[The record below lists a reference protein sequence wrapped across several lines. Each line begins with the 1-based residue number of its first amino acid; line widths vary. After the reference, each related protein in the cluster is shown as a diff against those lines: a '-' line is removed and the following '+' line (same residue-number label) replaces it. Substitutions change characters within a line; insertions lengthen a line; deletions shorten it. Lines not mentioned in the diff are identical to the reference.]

1 MSNSQFLDTNFN
13 GGLQAPHYFNGRLL
27 TAEDL
32 KTDQQAVLTREAWLG
47 QASGYGVIEGL
58 IVSQVDS
65 TSLKVAAGL
74 GLNRQGQVIH
84 LPSDTTLQLFLQ
96 AANNA
101 PIDDAGHFKNCDFS
115 AIGGGNTVVSD
126 GAYLLTVIPASRLD
140 GLAPM
145 KAAAGSTAPPGC
157 ASKSEIEGLQF
168 KAIRLTAFE
177 AEVTDIT
184 DINRQNLLA
193 HWCYGSKHLPD
204 LARDPFHFSSNF
216 GGLDGLDLA
225 DLTLCDL
232 PLAVFYWLNGTLV
245 FVDAWSARRRL
256 IRPDALDETQDSV
269 VVGGGF
275 SFPRLRERFAFVG
288 AATMFSPSAFLSR
301 SLIQHKTRTWKGIL
315 SDKRVAEGQAR
326 FLQFQAQI
334 DSLIAT
340 GKIRQV
346 DARDY
351 FPFMPPAGFLPVSL
365 PSLEAAFRQELKLA
379 SAPWLAAGTAPVAA
393 PSAQPVVG
401 HVALAE
407 SQPSPTVAHLSASLS
422 NTVAASVLSS
432 FATGT
437 HVSPELLALH
447 NQNLAVANQV
457 QQLQSQID
465 TLTKQVQ
472 ELGAQAG
479 ANRPPAA
486 HKSGN
491 RKLQR
496 RERHFLQELDALL
509 QPRRQLQ
516 GLGGTRVNNGFNLL
530 NFFSQ
535 LPIHI
540 GLIDRETVDFL
551 IQRSWYDEAVDLS
564 TVSQLTYNLNEGI
577 TVGGGTTGRSSRRNV
592 VAPLFEIYIVLE
604 NLTSTQDQ
612 LYILFTKVVRPTTWL
627 HPFEKIRG

>member
-47 QASGYGVIEGL
+47 QASGYGVIEGFM
-58 IVSQVDS
+58 VSQVDS
-65 TSLKVAAGL
+65 TSLKIAAGL

-115 AIGGGNTVVSD
+115 APGGGNTVVSD

-145 KAAAGSTAPPGC
+145 KAAAGSVAPPGC

-168 KAIRLTAFE
+168 KAIRLAAFE

-204 LARDPFHFSSNF
+204 LARDPFHFNSNF
-216 GGLDGLDLA
+216 GGLDALDPA
-225 DLTLCDL
+225 DLTPCDL
-232 PLAVFYWLNGTLV
+232 PLAVFYWLGGTLL
-245 FVDAWSARRRL
+245 FVDDWSARRRL
-256 IRPDALDETQDSV
+256 IRPDALDETQED

-275 SFPRLRERFAFVG
+275 SFSRFTERFAFVG
-288 AATMFSPSAFLSR
+288 ASTTLPPSAFLGR
-301 SLIQHKTRTWKGIL
+301 PFIQHKTRTWKGIL

-334 DSLIAT
+334 DALTAT
-340 GKIRQV
+340 GKISQV

-351 FPFMPPAGFLPVSL
+351 FPFMPPAGFLPISL
-365 PSLEAAFRQELKLA
+365 PSLEEAFNQQLHA
-379 SAPWLAAGTAPVAA
+379 SSAPWLAAATRRAEAA
-393 PSAQPVVG
+393 NAQPVVRPE
-401 HVALAE
+401 ALAAN
-407 SQPSPTVAHLSASLS
+407 QPSPTVAHSLASLS
-422 NTVAASVLSS
+422 NILATSVVSS
-432 FATGT
+432 FTTGAR
-437 HVSPELLALH
+437 VSPEFLALSDH
-447 NQNLAVANQV
+447 TIAVSSQV

-465 TLTKQVQ
+465 TLTKQVK
-472 ELGAQAG
+472 ELEARAG
-479 ANRPPAA
+479 ASRSPAA

-496 RERHFLQELDALL
+496 RERHFLQELDALM

-516 GLGGTRVNNGFNLL
+516 GLGGTRINDGFNLL
-530 NFFSQ
+530 SFFSQ

-564 TVSQLTYNLNEGI
+564 TVSQLTHTIDEGI
-577 TVGGGTTGRSSRRNV
+577 IVGGGTTGRSSRRNV

>member
-65 TSLKVAAGL
+65 TSLKVSAGL

-84 LPSDTTLQLFLQ
+84 LASDTTLQLFLQ
-96 AANNA
+96 ASNNA

-115 AIGGGNTVVSD
+115 AIGGGNAVVSD

-140 GLAPM
+140 GLAPV
-145 KAAAGSTAPPGC
+145 KAAAGSIAPPGC
-157 ASKSEIEGLQF
+157 ASKSETEGLQF

-177 AEVTDIT
+177 AQFANIT

-204 LARDPFHFSSNF
+204 LARDPFHFNSNF
-216 GGLDGLDLA
+216 GGLDGLDPA

-232 PLAVFYWLNGTLV
+232 PLAVFYWLNGGLV

-256 IRPDALDETQDSV
+256 IRPDALDETQEDV
-269 VVGGGF
+269 VVGDVF
-275 SFPRLRERFAFVG
+275 RFPRLSERFAFVG
-288 AATMFSPSAFLSR
+288 ATATFSPSVLLSR
-301 SLIQHKTRTWKGIL
+301 SLIQRKTRTWKGIL

-334 DSLIAT
+334 DSLITT
-340 GKIRQV
+340 GKISQV
-346 DARDY
+346 DAREY
-351 FPFMPPAGFLPVSL
+351 FPFMPPAGFLPISL
-365 PSLEAAFRQELKLA
+365 SSLEEAVRLELKLA
-379 SAPWLAAGTAPVAA
+379 SAPWLAARTPQVAA
-393 PSAQPVVG
+393 PGVQPVVG
-401 HVALAE
+401 PVALAE
-407 SQPSPTVAHLSASLS
+407 SQPPVTVAHESAFLSD
-422 NTVAASVLSS
+422 TFAASVLSS
-432 FATGT
+432 FTTGT
-437 HVSPELLALH
+437 KVSPELLALH
-447 NQNLAVANQV
+447 NQNLAVGNQV

-465 TLTKQVQ
+465 TLKKQVQ
-472 ELGAQAG
+472 ELQAQAG
-479 ANRPPAA
+479 AARTPAT

-496 RERHFLQELDALL
+496 RERYFLQELDALM
-509 QPRRQLQ
+509 QPRRQLL
-516 GLGGTRVNNGFNLL
+516 GLVGTRVNNGFNLL
-530 NFFSQ
+530 SFFSR

-564 TVSQLTYNLNEGI
+564 AISQLTQNIDEGI
-577 TVGGGTTGRSSRRNV
+577 IVGGGTTGRSSRRFV

-612 LYILFTKVVRPTTWL
+612 LYVLFTKVVRPTTWL